1 MAQNFRRYVSN
12 NVGTSAV
19 TVYTADSNDTV
30 VGISIANVASAT
42 INVSVYITS
51 GGNDIHLIKDTPI
64 VQGSALQIIDGG
76 ARFVLQNGDALK
88 VISDTASSADVWVS
102 AVDDIST

>member
-76 ARFVLQNGDALK
+76 ARFVLQNADALK

>member
-1 MAQNFRRYVSN
+1 MAQNFRRYVFN
-12 NVGTSAV
+12 NVGTSAE
-19 TVYTADSNDTV
+19 TIYTADSNDTI
-30 VGISIANVASAT
+30 VGISVANVASAT
-42 INVSVYITS
+42 INVSVFITS

-76 ARFVLQNGDALK
+76 ARFVLQSGDALK
-88 VISDTASSADVWVS
+88 VLSDTASSADVWVS

>member
-30 VGISIANVASAT
+30 VGISVANVASAT

-76 ARFVLQNGDALK
+76 ARFVLQNADALK

>member
-76 ARFVLQNGDALK
+76 ARFVLQNADALK
-88 VISDTASSADVWVS
+88 VISDTASSADVWIS

>member
-42 INVSVYITS
+42 INVSVFITS

-76 ARFVLQNGDALK
+76 ARFVLQNADALK
-88 VISDTASSADVWVS
+88 VISDTASSADVWIS

>member
-1 MAQNFRRYVSN
+1 MAQNFRRYKFN
-12 NVGTSAV
+12 NVGTSAE
-19 TVYTADSNDTV
+19 TIYTADSNDTI
-30 VGISIANVASAT
+30 VGISVANVASAT

-76 ARFVLQNGDALK
+76 ARFVLQNADALK

>member
-1 MAQNFRRYVSN
+1 MAQNFRRYVFN
-12 NVGTSAV
+12 NVGTSAE
-19 TVYTADSNDTV
+19 TIFTADSNDTV
-30 VGISIANVASAT
+30 VGISVANVASST
-42 INVSVYITS
+42 INVSVFITS

-76 ARFVLQNGDALK
+76 ARFVMQNTDALK
-88 VISDTASSADVWVS
+88 VQSDTASSADVWVS